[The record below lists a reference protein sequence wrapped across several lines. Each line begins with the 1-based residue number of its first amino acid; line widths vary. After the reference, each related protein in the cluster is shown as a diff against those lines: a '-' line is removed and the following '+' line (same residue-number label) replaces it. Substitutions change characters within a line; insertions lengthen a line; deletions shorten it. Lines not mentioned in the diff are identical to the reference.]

1 MGEIQLKNNIQK
13 NQEPLKSFSNPY
25 SPCFYL
31 NKNEYKNKQT
41 IQSVIEE
48 TLKEESTIF
57 KDGNKQDKKM
67 FGKDNEI
74 LDKDIRHYS
83 CSTNDTQ
90 IKNSPCSIFLNTS
103 IEESE
108 NTTQN
113 ENEDD
118 LIISKSSS
126 LQSDIRKLYKFKD
139 FLGEGHFGSVRT
151 AYRKKECCMRKLF
164 AVKSISKKKL
174 LAKDLDDL
182 IREVDI
188 ISSLDHPCII
198 KFYETFHDSYYF
210 HIITELCRGKDLHE
224 RVKSEGGKIKEN
236 NARIIIMKI
245 LNAINYCHSFD
256 IVHRD
261 LKPENIIFESPY
273 ENEEDEKGEE
283 DENEEYKNLFC
294 LKIIDFGLSI
304 KKKRE
309 EKLRTILGTPY
320 YMAPEVLKGNYN
332 ENCDIWSI
340 GAITYYILS
349 GHVPFNGQSNAE
361 VFAKI
366 VYDEPSFNNFK
377 GVSKLAID
385 FIKKCFI
392 KNPDKRMNCKEALR
406 HPWFEVLY
414 KKINSKDSFVENI
427 LNNLSNFEK
436 YPKLKKIVVKHLI
449 NNMGHVEL
457 RTYKR
462 AFFAFD
468 GQRTGVITSD
478 EIKNIFTKYNKT
490 ITEKQIK
497 NIMSVSDEPNKNYL
511 TFSEFIMC
519 SIELRDFLTP
529 GKLLNAFNFFDMDYN
544 SYIDIN
550 DINNTLL
557 RWGKDVINKQDL
569 EKIINETTKGQD
581 NKINL
586 EHFLNIFSKEI
597 DANEYLAEINK
608 IKIENEKQIQIRKA
622 KTTKRFFKN
631 IKENNK

>member
-1 MGEIQLKNNIQK
+1 MGDTQSKDNKQINE
-13 NQEPLKSFSNPY
+13 ESLKSFSNPY

-31 NKNEYKNKQT
+31 NNSEYKNKQT

-48 TLKEESTIF
+48 TLNEKSNLF
-57 KDGNKQDKKM
+57 KDDNKQNKNIIE
-67 FGKDNEI
+67 KDSESLN
-74 LDKDIRHYS
+74 KNTRYS
-83 CSTNDTQ
+83 FSTSDTQ
-90 IKNSPCSIFLNTS
+90 IKNSPCSFFLNTS
-103 IEESE
+103 IESI
-108 NTTQN
+108 NTNQN
-113 ENEDD
+113 EE
-118 LIISKSSS
+118 LIPTRISS
-126 LQSDIRKLYKFKD
+126 LHSDIRKLYRFKD
-139 FLGEGHFGSVRT
+139 FVGEGHFGSVRT
-151 AYRKKECCMRKLF
+151 AYRRNECCQRKLF
-164 AVKSISKKKL
+164 AVKSINKKKL

-188 ISSLDHPCII
+188 LSSLDHPCII
-198 KFYETFHDSYYF
+198 KFYETFHDEYYF

-224 RVKSEGGKIKEN
+224 RVKSEGGKIKEC

-245 LNAINYCHSFD
+245 LNAINYCHTFD

-273 ENEEDEKGEE
+273 ENEESEKEE
-283 DENEEYKNLFC
+283 EENEENKNSFS

-309 EKLRTILGTPY
+309 ETLHTILGTPY

-340 GAITYYILS
+340 GAIAYYILS
-349 GHVPFNGQSNAE
+349 GHVPFNGQSNSE

-366 VYDEPSFNNFK
+366 IYDEPNFSNFK
-377 GVSKLAID
+377 GVSTLAID

-392 KNPDKRMNCKEALR
+392 KNPDKRISCKEALR

-414 KKINSKDSFVENI
+414 KKINSKEFYDENI
-427 LNNLSNFEK
+427 LYNISHFEK
-436 YPKLKKIVVKHLI
+436 YSKLKKIVIKYLI

-457 RTYKR
+457 HTFRR

-468 GQRTGVITSD
+468 LQRTGVITSD
-478 EIKNIFTKYNKT
+478 EIKVVFAKYHKT
-490 ITEKQIK
+490 ITELQIK
-497 NIMSVSDEPNKNYL
+497 NIMSVSDDPNKNYL
-511 TFSEFIMC
+511 TYTEFIMC
-519 SIELRDFLTP
+519 SIELRDFLSP
-529 GKLLNAFNFFDMDYN
+529 GKLLNAFTFFDMDNN

-557 RWGKDVINKQDL
+557 RWGKDVINKQDI
-569 EKIINETTKGQD
+569 EKIIIETTQGQD

-597 DANEYLAEINK
+597 DINEYLKQIKEIK
-608 IKIENEKQIQIRKA
+608 AENEKQTQIRRA
-622 KTTKRFFKN
+622 KTTKFFSS
-631 IKENNK
+631 NKGKHRISMFQ

>member
-1 MGEIQLKNNIQK
+1 MGETQFKNNK
-13 NQEPLKSFSNPY
+13 LKKEDPLKSFTNPY

-31 NKNEYKNKQT
+31 NNTEYKNKQT

-48 TLKEESTIF
+48 ILKEDSTIF
-57 KDGNKQDKKM
+57 KNDKNQNKNM
-67 FGKDNEI
+67 SEKDNETQN
-74 LDKDIRHYS
+74 KNNRHHSYS
-83 CSTNDTQ
+83 TSDTRDTQ
-90 IKNSPCSIFLNTS
+90 NKNSPYSLFLS
-103 IEESE
+103 SSDE
-108 NTTQN
+108 NTNKN
-113 ENEDD
+113 ENED
-118 LIISKSSS
+118 LIPAKSSS
-126 LQSDIRKLYKFKD
+126 LQSDIRKLYRFKD
-139 FLGEGHFGSVRT
+139 FIGEGHFGSVRT
-151 AYRKKECCMRKLF
+151 AYRRNEICMRKLF

-198 KFYETFHDSYYF
+198 KFYETFHDEYYF
-210 HIITELCRGKDLHE
+210 HIITELCRGKDLHA

-236 NARIIIMKI
+236 SARIIIMKI

-273 ENEEDEKGEE
+273 DYEEDEKGEE
-283 DENEEYKNLFC
+283 EEENEENKKLFC

-309 EKLRTILGTPY
+309 EILHTVLGTPY
-320 YMAPEVLKGNYN
+320 YMAPEVLKGKYN

-340 GAITYYILS
+340 GAIAYYILS
-349 GHVPFNGQSNAE
+349 GHVPFNGKSNSE

-366 VYDEPSFNNFK
+366 VYDEPSFNYFN

-392 KNPDKRMNCKEALR
+392 KNPNERISCKEALR

-414 KKINSKDSFVENI
+414 KKINSKEFCDENI
-427 LNNLSNFEK
+427 LYNISHFEK
-436 YPKLKKIVVKHLI
+436 YSKLKKIVVKYLI

-457 RTYKR
+457 HAYKK
-462 AFFAFD
+462 AFFVFD
-468 GQRTGVITSD
+468 IQRTGVITSE
-478 EIKNIFTKYNKT
+478 EIRTVFARYRKI
-490 ITEKQIK
+490 ITDKQIK
-497 NIMSVSDEPNKNYL
+497 NIMSVADDPTKNYL

-529 GKLLNAFNFFDMDYN
+529 GKLLNAFNFFDMDCN
-544 SYIDIN
+544 SFIDIN

-557 RWGKDVINKQDL
+557 RWGKDVINKQDI
-569 EKIINETTKGQD
+569 EKIINEITQGQD
-581 NKINL
+581 NKISL

-597 DANEYLAEINK
+597 NTSEYLKEINK
-608 IKIENEKQIQIRKA
+608 IKAENEKQIQLRKA
-622 KTTKRFFKN
+622 KNTELDYKK
-631 IKENNK
+631 